1 MSRRQETLNWLANLV
16 TERRKLVVIV
26 SVLTALGF
34 ATQIPKLKADPAPE
48 SLLSSFEGEEY
59 ALIQQRFEEWFGKRR
74 EAVLILVEADDVLS
88 RDTLQQIHDI
98 SLYFADKPWVEKVA
112 GLTTLNIPR
121 RVKDATDEEVG
132 DLDDLDDLDGLE
144 EVTDED
150 ADGLDDLDDLDDLDS
165 LDLDE
170 DDIDPQGDLEDAAF
184 NALLDIIESDPE
196 RFPGGIAE
204 VGPALSAELKTD
216 AIVEGTEVTEEEAAQ
231 LAEALEG
238 NPLLVGRLIDDDHTL
253 AGIALQL
260 PELGPREMQRAMK
273 DLRKS
278 LERPELEGVKLHV
291 GGLPYLRSVIV
302 AKMRED
308 NLRLIPLTVLVCLL
322 LLTISFRWAAGVLL
336 PLGAVAITALVTV
349 GGMGLFGEPMNILN
363 NVIVPLLIIIG
374 ISDAT
379 HLIQRYRDEVD
390 PDDPESRTTAGKRTV
405 KAIAVA
411 CMLTSATTAVGLAS
425 LVVSKTVMLRHFGV
439 TAGIGVMISYVVI
452 ITFVPAIL
460 TWVTPPQRAEIR
472 RERNSMFT
480 TVTSGMVARLIQWR
494 WVVLFGTAVF
504 TVWAGFVASQI
515 TVDHALLD
523 QFDET
528 DPVYT
533 TTILIE
539 EKLAGV
545 RPLELVVV
553 SDEDEHFLEPAM
565 IQRLQNIRNWA
576 ALRPEIIRTLS
587 YGDILRESYAL
598 LSGDPS
604 VRSENFKTTKQVKGL
619 VTMMSQRKPSPL
631 SDWLTED
638 GEKVRVQ
645 FKLRD
650 VGAQATM
657 RFLDDLEAVIE
668 RELGS
673 DETLSWSFTGE
684 AYTGSRGQAAV
695 VSDLL
700 GSLLIAVVVIFLL
713 LAFFFRSIRL
723 GLLSIP
729 PNLIPLV
736 ATMAYMVW
744 REIPLNVS
752 TVIIFSISLGLAVN
766 GTIHVLARFREEMQK
781 GIGREAALVQAARG
795 TGRAIVISCITLMA
809 GFGVLLFSSFV
820 PVRSFGELIAV
831 TIGGCLVATLV
842 VLPPLLRVAGGR
854 GGVRESA

>member
-1 MSRRQETLNWLANLV
+1 MSRRQQTLDWLAKLV
-16 TERRKLVVIV
+16 TERSKLVVWV
-26 SVLTALGF
+26 SVLVTVAF
-34 ATQIPKLKADPAPE
+34 ATQIPKLTTDPAPE

-59 ALIQQRFEEWFGKRR
+59 ALIQQRFEQWFGKRR

-112 GLTTLNIPR
+112 GITTLNIPR
-121 RVKDATDEEVG
+121 RVKAAPDDASGKLDE
-132 DLDDLDDLDGLE
+132 LDGLQ
-144 EVTDED
+144 EVGGPGDE
-150 ADGLDDLDDLDDLDS
+150 GDLDDLDDLDS
-165 LDLDE
+165 LE
-170 DDIDPQGDLEDAAF
+170 DSEDKSDAQGNLQDASF
-184 NALLDIIESDPE
+184 NALLDIIESDPD
-196 RFPGGIAE
+196 RFPGGIAK
-204 VGPALSAELKTD
+204 VGPALSAELRTNP
-216 AIVEGTEVTEEEAAQ
+216 IVDGTEVTEEEAVE
-231 LAEALEG
+231 LAGAISS
-238 NPLLVGRLIDDDHTL
+238 NPLLVGRLIDEDHTV

-260 PELGPREMQRAMK
+260 RKLDPKEMRVAMD
-273 DLRKS
+273 DLRDS
-278 LERPELEGVKLHV
+278 LERPEFQDIDVHV

-302 AKMRED
+302 SKMRAD
-308 NLRLIPLTVLVCLL
+308 NLRLIPLTVLVCLI
-322 LLTISFRWAAGVLL
+322 LLTVSFRWAPGVLL

-349 GGMGLFGEPMNILN
+349 GGMALFGESMNILN

-379 HLIQRYRDEVD
+379 HLIQRYRDEVHADDD
-390 PDDPESRTTAGKRTV
+390 PDRKAAGRRTV
-405 KAIAVA
+405 RAIAVA
-411 CMLTSATTAVGLAS
+411 CMLTSATTAAGLGS

-439 TAGIGVMISYVVI
+439 TSGLGVMVSYVVI

-460 TWVTPPQRAEIR
+460 TWVTPPKRSDVR
-472 RERNSMFT
+472 RERTSMFT
-480 TVTSGMVARLIQWR
+480 TVTTGLVARLLRWR
-494 WVVLFGTAVF
+494 WAVLGVTALF
-504 TVWAGFVASQI
+504 TAGAAYVASQI

-533 TTILIE
+533 TTLLIE

-545 RPLELVVV
+545 RPLEVVLV
-553 SDEDEHFLEPAM
+553 STEEDHFMDPKM
-565 IQRLQNIRNWA
+565 VQKIQRIRNWA
-576 ALRPEIIRTLS
+576 ALRPEVIRSLS
-587 YGDILRESYAL
+587 YGDMLRESYAL
-598 LSGDPS
+598 LTDDPT
-604 VRSENFKTTKQVKGL
+604 VRSEFFKSKKQVKGL
-619 VTMMSQRKPSPL
+619 VTMMSQRQPSPL
-631 SDWLTED
+631 SEWLTED
-638 GEKVRVQ
+638 GNKARIQ

-657 RFLDDLEAVIE
+657 RFLDVLENVIE
-668 RELGS
+668 GS
-673 DETLSWSFTGE
+673 LRGDDTVSVSYTGE

-695 VSDLL
+695 VNDLL
-700 GSLLIAVVVIFLL
+700 GSLFVAVVIIFLL

-766 GTIHVLARFREEMQK
+766 GTIHVLARFREEMHH
-781 GIGREAALVQAARG
+781 GIGREAALVRAARG
-795 TGRAIVISCITLMA
+795 TGRAIVISCVTLMA
-809 GFGVLLFSSFV
+809 GFSVLLLSSFV
-820 PVRSFGELIAV
+820 PVRNFGELIAV

-842 VLPPLLRVAGGR
+842 VLPPLLRVAGGS
-854 GGVRESA
+854 GGVRETDD

>member
-74 EAVLILVEADDVLS
+74 QAVLILVEADDVLS

-98 SLYFADKPWVEKVA
+98 SLFFAEKPWVEKVA
-112 GLTTLNIPR
+112 GLTTLNIAR
-121 RVKDATDEEVG
+121 RVKDAAEDDEG
-132 DLDDLDDLDGLE
+132 DLDDLDGLE
-144 EVTDED
+144 EVGNEDEGD
-150 ADGLDDLDDLDDLDS
+150 LDELDDLDDLDS
-165 LDLDE
+165 LDIGDE
-170 DDIDPQGDLEDAAF
+170 ADAQGDLEDAAF
-184 NALLDIIESDPE
+184 NALLDIIESDPD
-196 RFPGGIAE
+196 RFPGGIAA

-216 AIVEGTEVTEEEAAQ
+216 PIIEGTEVSEEEAAQ
-231 LAEALEG
+231 LAEAISG
-238 NPLLVGRLIDDDHTL
+238 NPLLVGRLIDEDHTV

-273 DLRKS
+273 DLRTS
-278 LERPELEGVKLHV
+278 LEDLELDQVKIHV

-336 PLGAVAITALVTV
+336 PLGAVAITALITV
-349 GGMGLFGEPMNILN
+349 GGMGLVGEPMNILN

-390 PDDPESRTTAGKRTV
+390 PDEPNCRATAGKRTV

-425 LVVSKTVMLRHFGV
+425 LVVSKTVMLRHFGL

-460 TWVTPPQRAEIR
+460 TWVTPPKRAEMR

-480 TVTSGMVARLIQWR
+480 TVTSSMVARLLQWR
-494 WVVLFGTAVF
+494 WLVLLGTAVF
-504 TVWAGFVASQI
+504 TGWAGYVASQI

-528 DPVYT
+528 DPVYV

-545 RPLELVVV
+545 RPLELVLV
-553 SDEDEHFLEPAM
+553 SDEDEHFLEPDM
-565 IQRLQNIRNWA
+565 IQRIQNIRNWA

-598 LSGDPS
+598 LSDDPS
-604 VRSENFKTTKQVKGL
+604 VRSENFKTKKQVKGL

-657 RFLDDLEAVIE
+657 RFLDELDEVVE
-668 RELGS
+668 RELGD
-673 DETLSWSFTGE
+673 DETISVSFTGE

-700 GSLLIAVVVIFLL
+700 GSLLVAVVVIFLL

-766 GTIHVLARFREEMQK
+766 GTIHVLARFREEMNR

-795 TGRAIVISCITLMA
+795 TGRAIVISCVTLMA
-809 GFGVLLFSSFV
+809 GFGVLLVSSFV
-820 PVRSFGELIAV
+820 PVRNFGELIAV
-831 TIGGCLVATLV
+831 TIAGCLVATLV
-842 VLPPLLRVAGGR
+842 VLPPLLSVAGGD
-854 GGVRESA
+854 GGMKDAT